1 MEKKRYQKPFVEITD
16 DVVYTTN
23 LTGSDEPDKDDD
35 FGEIFYSFESYRL
48 RQCGDYRNIIATFF
62 ELRLIFLCMKTLV
75 LSM

>member
-35 FGEIFYSFESYRL
+35 FGEIF
-48 RQCGDYRNIIATFF
+48 
-62 ELRLIFLCMKTLV
+62 
-75 LSM
+75 